1 MTRSIY
7 SMMAALVALSLSGCT
22 LLGSLA
28 EKAGFSNPTVEVTG
42 IQVQEL
48 SLKGLTLGI
57 YFQANN
63 PNPIGLE
70 VETLSYEVFFD
81 GHLMGEGNNNRPIAL
96 PARGASSF
104 SVTYTLGTQEA
115 LSAGISA
122 LTSKEHQVE
131 VKAELGISTP
141 VGVLPFSLAHVET
154 LSF

>member
-1 MTRSIY
+1 MTRLTYSI
-7 SMMAALVALSLSGCT
+7 MAVLMAAVLSGCSV
-22 LLGSLA
+22 LGSLA
-28 EKAGFSNPTVEVTG
+28 AKAGFSNPTVEVTG

-81 GHLMGEGNNNRPIAL
+81 GHLMGEGNNDRPIAL

-122 LTSKEHQVE
+122 LSSKEHKVE

-141 VGVLPFSLAHVET
+141 VGVLPFSLVHTET